1 MGNKRPLSEI
11 VSILNRTPVLMYHKI
26 DPRMEVGINALSPP
40 QFQEQ
45 MAYLHQEGYRTITF
59 QDLLLAAEIPEKT
72 VIITFDDAYA
82 SVFENA
88 LPVMEK
94 YGQRGIVYVIGK
106 FIGKLNE
113 WDANFAGIKFRHMSE
128 QQLLAIANLGWEL
141 GAHTMTHRALSWM
154 NEDHLRS
161 EIVQS
166 RNILASLSERPIVSL
181 AYPFGM
187 QNEKVRKLAKETG
200 IVFGCK
206 GMRKRSDLPD
216 LLQLPR
222 IPVYQFE
229 GLSAFRRKLR
239 LPMPPVGARWKLA
252 TLSSPAILTPMFQYF
267 FRRQLFLDHRP

>member
-1 MGNKRPLSEI
+1 MGNKRPLPEI
-11 VSILNRTPVLMYHKI
+11 ISILNRTPVLMYHKI

-45 MAYLHQEGYRTITF
+45 MAYLHQEGYQTITF
-59 QDLLLAAEIPEKT
+59 QDLLFTVEIPEKT

-82 SVFENA
+82 SVYENA

-141 GAHTMTHRALSWM
+141 GAHTMTHRALSWI
-154 NEDHLRS
+154 NEDHLKS

-166 RNILASLSERPIVSL
+166 RNILEALSERPIVSL

-187 QNEKVRKLAKETG
+187 QNEEVRNLAKETG

-206 GMRKRSDLPD
+206 GMRKRSDPPD

-229 GLSAFRRKLR
+229 SLSAFRRKLR
-239 LPMPPVGARWKLA
+239 LPMPPARERWKLA

-267 FRRQLFLDHRP
+267 FRRQLFLDHSP

>member
-1 MGNKRPLSEI
+1 MGNKRPFPDI
-11 VSILNRTPVLMYHKI
+11 ASILNRTPVLMYHKI

-45 MAYLHQEGYRTITF
+45 MRYLQQEGYQTITF
-59 QDLLLAAEIPEKT
+59 QDLLFAGEIPAKP
-72 VIITFDDAYA
+72 VMITFDDAYE
-82 SVFENA
+82 SVYENA
-88 LPVMEK
+88 LPVMK
-94 YGQRGIVYVIGK
+94 QYQQRGVVYVIGE

-128 QQLLAIANLGWEL
+128 AQLVEVANMGWEL
-141 GAHTMTHRALSWM
+141 GAHTMTHRALSWID
-154 NEDHLRS
+154 EYHLKS
-161 EIVQS
+161 EILQS
-166 RNILASLSERPIVSL
+166 RQVLTSLSEKPIVSL

-187 QNEKVRKLAKETG
+187 QNGKVRKFAEEAG

-206 GMRKRSDLPD
+206 GMRKRPETLD

-229 GLSAFRRKLR
+229 SLSAFRRKLQ
-239 LPMPPVGARWKLA
+239 LPMPPAWERWKLT

-267 FRRQLFLDHRP
+267 FRRQLFLDHSP